1 MQPPQHTLLQ
11 WFMDWQPQTSLNPT
25 DDAIE
30 AIIQQATSAAP
41 SKPSGSLRDTRTQLF
56 VGNVLLF
63 FFFRFLASLMSL
75 SSFHIESGGRTS
87 KISSGKP
94 ALSCVQTSL

>member
-1 MQPPQHTLLQ
+1 MERQP
-11 WFMDWQPQTSLNPT
+11 TSSNPS

-41 SKPSGSLRDTRTQLF
+41 YSRPGGPLRDTRTQLF

-63 FFFRFLASLMSL
+63 SSLDFWPLLCVSIASL
-75 SSFHIESGGRTS
+75 
-87 KISSGKP
+87 
-94 ALSCVQTSL
+94 

>member
-1 MQPPQHTLLQ
+1 MERP
-11 WFMDWQPQTSLNPT
+11 S

-41 SKPSGSLRDTRTQLF
+41 YSRPGGPLRDTRTQLF

-63 FFFRFLASLMSL
+63 FFFRFLASLMSIY
-75 SSFHIESGGRTS
+75 SFLIESDGRT
-87 KISSGKP
+87 
-94 ALSCVQTSL
+94 